1 MLRGKIPHFRLTC
14 VAQKRRCLSSLLIER
29 LRFTFTP
36 NGKREFV
43 PRDQVFPYFPFTIY
57 CFYTRISS
65 FMPVLSVRIVLDCF
79 YLLIYILR
87 NSQLES
93 DVCSLISLLYTHFH
107 NKGFALSLVLEV
119 RGVINSEMA

>member
-1 MLRGKIPHFRLTC
+1 
-14 VAQKRRCLSSLLIER
+14 
-29 LRFTFTP
+29 
-36 NGKREFV
+36 
-43 PRDQVFPYFPFTIY
+43 
-57 CFYTRISS
+57 
-65 FMPVLSVRIVLDCF
+65 MPVLSVRIVLDCF

>member
-1 MLRGKIPHFRLTC
+1 
-14 VAQKRRCLSSLLIER
+14 
-29 LRFTFTP
+29 
-36 NGKREFV
+36 
-43 PRDQVFPYFPFTIY
+43 
-57 CFYTRISS
+57 
-65 FMPVLSVRIVLDCF
+65 MPVLSVRIVLDCF

-119 RGVINSEMA
+119 RDVINSEMA

>member
-1 MLRGKIPHFRLTC
+1 
-14 VAQKRRCLSSLLIER
+14 
-29 LRFTFTP
+29 
-36 NGKREFV
+36 
-43 PRDQVFPYFPFTIY
+43 
-57 CFYTRISS
+57 
-65 FMPVLSVRIVLDCF
+65 MPVLSVRIVLDCF

-107 NKGFALSLVLEV
+107 NEGFALSLVLEV